1 MSDDIIKQRFGRY
14 LILDHLVDGGMAKI
28 CRARFLGEQA
38 DKIVAIKMVQ
48 SQYSENPAFKQM
60 FMDEIKLTFG
70 LLHPNIVQT
79 YDYGFYKRQLYVAM
93 EYCDGRNLKQY
104 LDRLR
109 ENKYVF
115 PVEISIYIISQVCQG
130 LHYAHTY
137 TNKLTGKA
145 ANIIHRDISPHNIM
159 LTYDGAIKIIDF
171 GIAKSNTNSESTQAG
186 TIKGKLSYLAPEY
199 LEGFELDH
207 RYDQFAVGNTLW
219 EMLCSLRLFRAPNDL
234 AVLKKIQEC
243 NIPAPSSINP
253 NVPKELD
260 EIVMRAMSKD
270 RSKRFEN
277 MDQFNRALIK
287 FLYANYP
294 DFNASDLSYFAKEL
308 FKDEI
313 KKDRAKLFEFGK
325 INITP
330 FISEWKKEQ
339 DGGSFTSSDIIVP
352 GTEETKKII
361 PNKPPASSDSKK
373 EEIGKKDK
381 SDFSDHR
388 NENIFE
394 YDSEASIINIER
406 PNAKPGSGG
415 APLGDTI
422 GVSRRAGGPQ
432 KRKNLGLD
440 MAGKNNVS
448 SAKKD
453 LKSTKEED
461 NKTRARIR
469 RASKTSITGLTSLT
483 ERQGRFVKMIGAYG
497 LAVGMLFAA
506 FFAYKNLPSLQEKL
520 LGRKRLPSSEYVDPD
535 AGNENE
541 KNEQVEKIEKKEFIT
556 IHLPNFDKYKQRL
569 YLNGKSMSVDILN
582 QLEVE
587 KRKTYVLRIES
598 PGKKHYIKN
607 IKDPSSRISIKVPD
621 MMPENYGY
629 LYQSPGCR
637 LKGKIY
643 FKLFGESRAENIPL
657 NNKQFGIP
665 FPVNGDG
672 NSSVDEE
679 GNIVYDIYFQNSRKN
694 GQNVRT
700 KIQLKLN
707 PQEDIESRIDL
718 CEII

>member
-38 DKIVAIKMVQ
+38 DKVVAIKMVQ
-48 SQYSENPAFKQM
+48 PQFSENPAFKQM

-104 LDRLR
+104 LDRLK

-145 ANIIHRDISPHNIM
+145 ANIIHRDISPHNLM

-219 EMLCSLRLFRAPNDL
+219 EMLCSRRLFRAPNDL

-260 EIVMRAMSKD
+260 EIVLKAMSKD

-339 DGGSFTSSDIIVP
+339 DGGSFTSSDIVVP
-352 GTEETKKII
+352 NAGTQIKK
-361 PNKPPASSDSKK
+361 PEKKKSKNGVKAKENGESS
-373 EEIGKKDK
+373 E
-381 SDFSDHR
+381 HR
-388 NENIFE
+388 KENIFE
-394 YDSEASIINIER
+394 MDSEEDSVINIER
-406 PNAKPGSGG
+406 ADEHSSSSIRNQSLKTSSKRKKSSASKEKEQRLGLNLGESRNVSAAKRD
-415 APLGDTI
+415 LKKRGDEEKQMT
-422 GVSRRAGGPQ
+422 GSRR
-432 KRKNLGLD
+432 RRR
-440 MAGKNNVS
+440 VE
-448 SAKKD
+448 
-453 LKSTKEED
+453 ST
-461 NKTRARIR
+461 
-469 RASKTSITGLTSLT
+469 LTSLT
-483 ERQGRFVKMIGAYG
+483 GLNKRQAESAKKIGSIAMIIVGLVVGSYLINNYSSLKGLLSNNERI
-497 LAVGMLFAA
+497 
-506 FFAYKNLPSLQEKL
+506 
-520 LGRKRLPSSEYVDPD
+520 PSSE
-535 AGNENE
+535 NKE
-541 KNEQVEKIEKKEFIT
+541 KNSEQGENNPDNLEKKIKKGKVTF
-556 IHLPNFDKYKQRL
+556 HFPSFDKYKQRL
-569 YLNGKSMSVDILN
+569 YVNGKPQNVDILN
-582 QLEVE
+582 QLEIANNG
-587 KRKTYVLRIES
+587 TFTFRIES
-598 PGKKHYIKN
+598 PGKKHFIKTITN
-607 IKDPSSRISIKVPD
+607 PTERVKIDVPN
-621 MMPENYGY
+621 MPNEDYAY
-629 LYQSPGCR
+629 LYQGAGCR
-637 LKGKIY
+637 LYGKIY
-643 FKLFGESRAENIPL
+643 FKLYGENRVESIPL
-657 NNKQFGIP
+657 SNRQLGIP
-665 FPVNGDG
+665 FPVNGD
-672 NSSVDEE
+672 NSSKVDID
-679 GNIVYDIYFQNSRKN
+679 GNVVFEIYFQNSKK

-700 KIQLKLN
+700 KVLLKLN
-707 PQEDIESRIDL
+707 PNDDIESRISL
-718 CEII
+718 CDIL